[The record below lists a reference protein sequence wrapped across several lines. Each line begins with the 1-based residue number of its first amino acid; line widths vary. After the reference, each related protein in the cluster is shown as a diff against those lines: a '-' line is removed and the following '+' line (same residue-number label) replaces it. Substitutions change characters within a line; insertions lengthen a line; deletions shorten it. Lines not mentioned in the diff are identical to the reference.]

1 MPLAVGLYVKAEIQG
16 RQIENGYVIPREALR
31 AGNKVYVVNDAGK
44 LDVREVVVTH
54 STLTDA
60 VIASGLEVGERVVVS
75 SIRNAIQGM
84 ALETLGLTEGETRV
98 ANREQA
104 KAVGS

>member
-1 MPLAVGLYVKAEIQG
+1 
-16 RQIENGYVIPREALR
+16 
-31 AGNKVYVVNDAGK
+31 
-44 LDVREVVVTH
+44 
-54 STLTDA
+54 

>member
-1 MPLAVGLYVKAEIQG
+1 
-16 RQIENGYVIPREALR
+16 
-31 AGNKVYVVNDAGK
+31 
-44 LDVREVVVTH
+44 VVVTH
-54 STLTDA
+54 SSLTDA